1 MIRKS
6 FLSLVAL
13 IVFSA
18 AFAGPSNAQQAPQ
31 RGLTTMPLQV
41 VSKTGTHQFLVE
53 LATTYQQ
60 QAIGMMGRTNLDP
73 DKGMFFVYGQA
84 ERKSY
89 WMKGCLIY
97 LDIIY
102 IRENGRIANIIRN
115 AAPGDLNPRHS
126 RGPVLAVLELAG
138 GRAKELGIRPGD
150 KVIHSIFKAAKA
162 K

>member
-1 MIRKS
+1 MVRKS
-6 FLSLVAL
+6 LLYIVAIL
-13 IVFSA
+13 CISGTFTNQSH
-18 AFAGPSNAQQAPQ
+18 GQQVPQ
-31 RGLTTMPLQV
+31 RGLATMALEV
-41 VSKTGTHQFLVE
+41 VSKSGRHQFSVE

-60 QAIGMMGRTNLDP
+60 QAIGMMGRTKLDP

-84 ERKSY
+84 ERRSY

-115 AAPGDLNPRHS
+115 AAPGDENPRHS

-138 GRAKELGIRPGD
+138 GRAQELGIRPGD
-150 KVIHSIFKAAKA
+150 QVVHSIFKAAKS

>member
-1 MIRKS
+1 MIKKS
-6 FLSLVAL
+6 FLSLVTL
-13 IVFSA
+13 IFFSA
-18 AFAGPSNAQQAPQ
+18 AFASPSHAQQIPQ
-31 RGLTTMPLQV
+31 RGMATMPLEV
-41 VSKTGTHQFLVE
+41 VSKSGTHQFLVE

-60 QAIGMMGRTNLDP
+60 QAIGMMGRTKLDP
-73 DKGMFFVYGQA
+73 DKGMFFVYGEA
-84 ERKSY
+84 ERRSY

-102 IRENGRIANIIRN
+102 IRENGSIANIIRN
-115 AAPGDLNPRHS
+115 AVPGDESPRHS

-150 KVIHSIFKAAKA
+150 KVIHSIFKSTKA